1 MTIESKNEIF
11 PKSKASVK
19 LINELFADSEKSK
32 ADIIL
37 GDDDNWIQAASY
49 RSKHGLNYIEYKESE
64 ESYCC
69 VCSGKAHEKIKSAFI
84 KYYKGDNTWRNMFEW
99 VSIDEE
105 EADDTI
111 DEEEADDI
119 DWNEEVDRLEFEEG
133 ELMLTN
139 SRVSGTIT
147 STTENDEKSSTVK
160 INSTLDQIDGV
171 EIVTRNVPWIT
182 FNFWTCGSGVLAIF
196 LWSIDSEPQL
206 EDLTAIERLLLSDR
220 YSLFYNVL
228 KAIKECAFFLKWAFS
243 VSAFCSA
250 FGPIINH
257 LLAGECLFRIT
268 INGYCTEFSIPRCMK
283 EEADV
288 FCENLLAAKAYY
300 ESYD

>member
-1 MTIESKNEIF
+1 MTIESENEFF

-19 LINELFADSEKSK
+19 LINEIFADSEKSK
-32 ADIIL
+32 AYIIL
-37 GDDDNWIQAASY
+37 GDDDNWIQASSH

-105 EADDTI
+105 EADD
-111 DEEEADDI
+111 I

-133 ELMLTN
+133 DEGELVLTN
-139 SRVSGTIT
+139 SRVYGTII
-147 STTENDEKSSTVK
+147 STTDDDEKSSTVK

-171 EIVTRNVPWIT
+171 EIVTHNVPWFT
-182 FNFWTCGSGVLAIF
+182 DNFFTLASVTLAIV
-196 LWSIDSEPQL
+196 LWSIDSKPQM
-206 EDLTAIERLLLSDR
+206 EDLTAIERLLMSNI
-220 YSLFYNVL
+220 SIFYDVI
-228 KAIKECAFFLKWAFS
+228 KAIRDSAPFSKWFFSCTAF
-243 VSAFCSA
+243 VSA
-250 FGPIINH
+250 FGPKIIDW
-257 LLAGECLFRIT
+257 LDGKCLFRIT
-268 INGYCTEFSIPRCMK
+268 INGCCTEFSIPRDMK

-288 FCENLLAAKAYY
+288 FCDNLLAVKEEY